1 MISGRPICLWYIERT
16 VRREELKSSARRP
29 KNDELDWSDSKD
41 MKKGTSR
48 KQNVSCQEVA
58 EVMTVVG
65 GHGRTKGNWSSFWVK
80 AIEEWQEEERKRKRE
95 WALKGH
101 EKFCGNGLDILVQG
115 NVAVQ
120 VYSLTEPEWEVA
132 DVGFICTEILADACI
147 WKNAIVFAYLN
158 LQPVLG
164 PEAEAELPPDLQLPP
179 PVSIL
184 P

>member
-1 MISGRPICLWYIERT
+1 MKLPLSQGDW
-16 VRREELKSSARRP
+16 
-29 KNDELDWSDSKD
+29 KNGK
-41 MKKGTSR
+41 
-48 KQNVSCQEVA
+48 
-58 EVMTVVG
+58 
-65 GHGRTKGNWSSFWVK
+65 
-80 AIEEWQEEERKRKRE
+80 KRKERGRE

-120 VYSLTEPEWEVA
+120 VYSLTEPGREVA
-132 DVGFICTEILADACI
+132 DVGFICTKILADACI
-147 WKNAIVFAYLN
+147 WKNAIVFAHLN
-158 LQPVLG
+158 LQPVLR

>member
-1 MISGRPICLWYIERT
+1 M
-16 VRREELKSSARRP
+16 
-29 KNDELDWSDSKD
+29 
-41 MKKGTSR
+41 
-48 KQNVSCQEVA
+48 
-58 EVMTVVG
+58 
-65 GHGRTKGNWSSFWVK
+65 
-80 AIEEWQEEERKRKRE
+80 EEWQEEERKRKRE